1 MFTLTTLI
9 LLALPAADK
18 PVEADVV
25 IRGATLYDG
34 SGKAGLVGD
43 LALKGDR
50 IVAVGT
56 FTVGICARRSSSG
69 CNAGSPASRPKAQ
82 R

>member
-1 MFTLTTLI
+1 MLTLTTLA
-9 LLALPAADK
+9 LLALPAADR

-34 SGKAGLVGD
+34 SGRPGQVGD

-50 IVAVGT
+50 IVAVGAFSVAGPQT
-56 FTVGICARRSSSG
+56 NRLAAEHQRTAIIDRLRR
-69 CNAGSPASRPKAQ
+69 
-82 R
+82 